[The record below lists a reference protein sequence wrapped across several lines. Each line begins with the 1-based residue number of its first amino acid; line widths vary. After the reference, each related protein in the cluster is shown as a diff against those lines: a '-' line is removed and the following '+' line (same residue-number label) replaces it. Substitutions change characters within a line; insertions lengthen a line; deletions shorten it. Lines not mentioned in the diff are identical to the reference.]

1 MVQPK
6 LYLNENRGAMRQR
19 FSPDVI
25 VEYCRD
31 RKKQEGIHRSL
42 VGEQSLGLIFCRR
55 LAGRNLSEQPCT
67 DFVGKGKR
75 VFAAL
80 DLDTADAH
88 RDDADL
94 VHSPDGFRAGP
105 CHCLLVDSAQSK
117 RDVGDLS
124 YPDEIRRNKQEVRCF
139 LGQDDDPSRRR
150 RLASGWRGDQSLGGN
165 ATRQKVGLGSRNST
179 PTFTGSFGNR
189 SMWATTHSSESLVCG
204 FVSVRRWPR

>member
-80 DLDTADAH
+80 DLT
-88 RDDADL
+88 L
-94 VHSPDGFRAGP
+94 PMP
-105 CHCLLVDSAQSK
+105 
-117 RDVGDLS
+117 
-124 YPDEIRRNKQEVRCF
+124 I
-139 LGQDDDPSRRR
+139 
-150 RLASGWRGDQSLGGN
+150 
-165 ATRQKVGLGSRNST
+165 
-179 PTFTGSFGNR
+179 
-189 SMWATTHSSESLVCG
+189 ATTLIWFIALTASARALV
-204 FVSVRRWPR
+204 